1 MYHCIYIY
9 LYIYIYVCI
18 LDAHHTKST
27 TGRPSDHQPG
37 LRPSFSIT
45 EHRLGLLAVL
55 VQEIEHGR
63 MMRNEV
69 EPRAPDIHTIQSI

>member
-1 MYHCIYIY
+1 MYNYTHCICIIVYIY
-9 LYIYIYVCI
+9 TYSRCTSQQIN
-18 LDAHHTKST
+18 HRST
-27 TGRPSDHQPG
+27 IRSINPSPTIVY
-37 LRPSFSIT
+37 SIT

-69 EPRAPDIHTIQSI
+69 EPRAPAM